1 MAKEELAGMLRVYC
15 IDPDS
20 RKVNL
25 SLGISEERSKELS
38 EKAKEIWKNTATISE
53 ALEKISMICK
63 NANELSYISFY
74 RGDNVGI
81 VEDVINHLL
90 ENPLLKEPLLTAL
103 SEMGIHVQESES
115 KTTEE
120 QENSSSELLIDEE
133 QEAPIAY
140 AKSTIKT
147 PNHPGTF

>member
-15 IDPDS
+15 VDPDS
-20 RKVNL
+20 RKFNL

-38 EKAKEIWKNTATISE
+38 EKAKEIWNNTETISE

-74 RGDNVGI
+74 RGDNAGI
-81 VEDVINHLL
+81 SKVEDVIKHLL

-103 SEMGIHVQESES
+103 SERGIHVQESES

-120 QENSSSELLIDEE
+120 QEVTPLPSSKLNGKR
-133 QEAPIAY
+133 PY
-140 AKSTIKT
+140 
-147 PNHPGTF
+147 

>member
-15 IDPDS
+15 VDPDS
-20 RKVNL
+20 RKFNL

-38 EKAKEIWKNTATISE
+38 EKAKEIWNNTLTISE
-53 ALEKISMICK
+53 ALEKISVICK

-74 RGDNVGI
+74 KGDCEGI
-81 VEDVINHLL
+81 SKAETVIKHLL

-103 SEMGIHVQESES
+103 SEVGVHVKESES

-120 QENSSSELLIDEE
+120 QEVTPIPSSKLNGKR
-133 QEAPIAY
+133 PY
-140 AKSTIKT
+140 
-147 PNHPGTF
+147 